1 MHELG
6 IANEIVA
13 IACAE
18 ARPARVRRVVVA
30 IGRLTAVLPD
40 AVRFCFSCCAEG
52 TAAEGAELEIR
63 EIDGRGRCRQ
73 CGQESVLNQ
82 PFGACPCG
90 HADFEWLAGE
100 ELNILAVEVADV
112 HDVRV

>member
-6 IANEIVA
+6 IAGDIVA
-13 IACAE
+13 MACQE
-18 ARPARVRRVVVA
+18 VRPARVRRVVVA

-63 EIDGRGRCRQ
+63 EVDGRGRCRR
-73 CGQESVLNQ
+73 CGRESRLAQ
-82 PFGACPCG
+82 PYGECPCG
-90 HADFEWLAGE
+90 HTEFDFVAGE
-100 ELNILAVEVADV
+100 ELTILAVEAADV
-112 HDVRV
+112 HDLRV